1 MGSENLFSFMRV
13 CVDQK
18 ARVSHDI
25 HPVLSGSENT
35 SRLIVVKSDEDLIYI
50 NTLSILIM

>member
-1 MGSENLFSFMRV
+1 MRV
-13 CVDQK
+13 LVDQK